1 MARLVHRI
9 QAFVHD
15 GVLDWETTTLD
26 VGLNVKAPT
35 FRFHAVYP
43 VIETGRRSKLI
54 EKQTIL
60 AIRQWLGYPVTRSS
74 DYQGHF
80 ICSVIRQ
87 WSISALYLDA
97 TWDAFKRIIAKVIG
111 HPSSGSDHD
120 RVFRPLISAMQE
132 HPLAS
137 VESYEYAMVYEI
149 RQLVTKFGNADFVDT
164 PMESPSPTNLNT
176 NNTVSSDLLDTD
188 TTPRQS
194 DNDLVNIHEPEL
206 QRLLSYIDELY
217 PLVATPDK
225 ITSVP
230 NPTILQAA
238 VYKNTDK
245 LLPFRERA
253 PSREFMLG
261 DISPFSLSLART
273 RKGLFSAALWRG
285 ITYNSQFSHETSPV
299 FDDLTDWNNRL
310 ASKAYRPAEL
320 GLSDHRTYF
329 CDKLAYGHI
338 NGGRKVELADQYWI
352 DSDSAEWTSMLDAGI
367 IPFMDCYHFFTGPS
381 THRFLH
387 IGPLAGY
394 LITADYVY
402 AGLVEKPSIEEMGEI
417 IWKLNKGGA
426 KGLSKLGIYLP
437 AAAAKGVR
445 RGGKEDCIKAF
456 ECVYSYLSTHLSQ
469 EKQKRMGFDVI
480 MVEHLLCKYHRAV
493 SKGLFKR

>member
-1 MARLVHRI
+1 MWTWLNVQCVDVIHNILSGVTVEDSWVARLVHRI

-206 QRLLSYIDELY
+206 QRLL
-217 PLVATPDK
+217 
-225 ITSVP
+225 
-230 NPTILQAA
+230 
-238 VYKNTDK
+238 
-245 LLPFRERA
+245 
-253 PSREFMLG
+253 
-261 DISPFSLSLART
+261 
-273 RKGLFSAALWRG
+273 
-285 ITYNSQFSHETSPV
+285 
-299 FDDLTDWNNRL
+299 
-310 ASKAYRPAEL
+310 
-320 GLSDHRTYF
+320 
-329 CDKLAYGHI
+329 
-338 NGGRKVELADQYWI
+338 
-352 DSDSAEWTSMLDAGI
+352 
-367 IPFMDCYHFFTGPS
+367 
-381 THRFLH
+381 
-387 IGPLAGY
+387 
-394 LITADYVY
+394 
-402 AGLVEKPSIEEMGEI
+402 
-417 IWKLNKGGA
+417 
-426 KGLSKLGIYLP
+426 
-437 AAAAKGVR
+437 
-445 RGGKEDCIKAF
+445 
-456 ECVYSYLSTHLSQ
+456 
-469 EKQKRMGFDVI
+469 
-480 MVEHLLCKYHRAV
+480 
-493 SKGLFKR
+493 